1 MAIQFLIIDVAQL
14 WHIPVI
20 KKMRHQCSLE
30 HISKKILTKEAIALF
45 FFFFF
50 FFFIIKE
57 LIVLIQNVR
66 EQKR

>member
-1 MAIQFLIIDVAQL
+1 MAIEFLITDVAQL

-30 HISKKILTKEAIALF
+30 HISKKILTKEAIVLF
-45 FFFFF
+45 FFFL
-50 FFFIIKE
+50 FIIKE
-57 LIVLIQNVR
+57 LIVLIQNLR

>member
-1 MAIQFLIIDVAQL
+1 MAIQFLITDVAQL

-30 HISKKILTKEAIALF
+30 HISKKILTKEAIVLF
-45 FFFFF
+45 FFFL
-50 FFFIIKE
+50 FIIKE
-57 LIVLIQNVR
+57 LILLIQNLR

>member
-1 MAIQFLIIDVAQL
+1 MAIQFLITDVAQL

-30 HISKKILTKEAIALF
+30 HISKKILTKEAIVLF
-45 FFFFF
+45 FFFL
-50 FFFIIKE
+50 FIIKE
-57 LIVLIQNVR
+57 LIVLIQNLR

>member
-1 MAIQFLIIDVAQL
+1 MAIQFLITDVAQL

-30 HISKKILTKEAIALF
+30 HISKKILTKEAIVLF
-45 FFFFF
+45 FFFL
-50 FFFIIKE
+50 FIIKE
-57 LIVLIQNVR
+57 LIMLIQNLR

>member
-30 HISKKILTKEAIALF
+30 HISKKILTKEAIVLF
-45 FFFFF
+45 FFFFL
-50 FFFIIKE
+50 IIKE
-57 LIVLIQNVR
+57 LIVLIQNLR

>member
-30 HISKKILTKEAIALF
+30 HISKKILTKEAIVLF
-45 FFFFF
+45 FFFL
-50 FFFIIKE
+50 FIIKE
-57 LIVLIQNVR
+57 LIVLIQNLR